1 MRKIY
6 YNQAICEALRE
17 EMSRDKTVFLLGEDI
32 GKYGGVYRATLSL
45 MNEFGEDRVKDTPIS
60 ETAICGVAIGAA
72 ITGMHPVAEIMYI
85 DFFPIAMG
93 QIVNQLAQISY
104 IYGGQVKVPLVIRTQ
119 GGAGVSAGAQH
130 SKSLEA
136 WFTHI
141 PGLKVVMPS
150 TSYDAKGLLK
160 AAIRD
165 PGPVIFIE
173 HKLLYGKKGSV
184 PKEEYIIELGAAD
197 VKRKGTDITL
207 IAISRMVLESLE
219 AAEELEKEGISV
231 EVIDPR
237 TLVPLDTKTLFDSV
251 KKTGRVVIVH
261 EAWKRGGFG
270 AEIVAEIVE
279 NCFNFLKSPIKRV
292 AGKEVHI
299 PYSPALEKL
308 AIPNKEE
315 IIQAIKES
323 LNIFSNN

>member
-1 MRKIY
+1 MGSIY

-17 EMSRDKTVFLLGEDI
+17 EMSRDKRVFLLGEDI
-32 GKYGGVYRATLSL
+32 GKYGGVYRATLGL
-45 MNEFGEDRVKDTPIS
+45 LEEFGEERVRDTPIS
-60 ETAICGVAIGAA
+60 EAAICGAAIGAA
-72 ITGMHPVAEIMYI
+72 ITGMKPVIEIMYI
-85 DFFPIAMG
+85 DFIPIAMS
-93 QIVNQLAQISY
+93 QIVNQATQISY

-119 GGAGVSAGAQH
+119 GGAGASAGAQH

-136 WFTHI
+136 WFTHV

-150 TSYDAKGLLK
+150 TPYDAKGLLK
-160 AAIRD
+160 TAIRD

-173 HKLLYGKKGSV
+173 HKLLYGKKGHV
-184 PKEEYIIELGAAD
+184 PEQEYIIELGVAD
-197 VKRKGTDITL
+197 VKRIGTDITV
-207 IAISRMVLESLE
+207 IATSRMVLESLE

-237 TLVPLDTKTLFDSV
+237 TLVPLDTKTLFNSV

-279 NCFNFLKSPIKRV
+279 NCFDFLKTPIKRV
-292 AGKEVHI
+292 AGKEVPI
-299 PYSPALEKL
+299 PYSPELEKL

-315 IIQAIKES
+315 IIIAIKETLS
-323 LNIFSNN
+323 LINK

>member
-1 MRKIY
+1 VGSIY

-17 EMSRDKTVFLLGEDI
+17 EMSRDKRVFLLGEDI
-32 GKYGGVYRATLSL
+32 GKYGGVYRATLGL
-45 MNEFGEDRVKDTPIS
+45 LEEFGEERVRDTPIS
-60 ETAICGVAIGAA
+60 EAAICGAAIGAA
-72 ITGMHPVAEIMYI
+72 ITGMKPVIEIMYI
-85 DFFPIAMG
+85 DFIPIAMG
-93 QIVNQLAQISY
+93 QIVNQATQISY

-119 GGAGVSAGAQH
+119 GGAGASAGAQH

-136 WFTHI
+136 WFTHV

-150 TSYDAKGLLK
+150 TPYDVKGLLK

-173 HKLLYGKKGSV
+173 HKLLYGKKGHV
-184 PKEEYIIELGAAD
+184 PEQEYIIELGVAD
-197 VKRKGTDITL
+197 IKRIGKDITV
-207 IAISRMVLESLE
+207 IATSRMVLESLE

-237 TLVPLDTKTLFDSV
+237 TLVPLDTKTLFNSV

-279 NCFNFLKSPIKRV
+279 NCFDFLKTPIKRV
-292 AGKEVHI
+292 AGKEVPI
-299 PYSPALEKL
+299 PYSPELEKL

-315 IIQAIKES
+315 IIQAIKEN
-323 LNIFSNN
+323 LNLVNK